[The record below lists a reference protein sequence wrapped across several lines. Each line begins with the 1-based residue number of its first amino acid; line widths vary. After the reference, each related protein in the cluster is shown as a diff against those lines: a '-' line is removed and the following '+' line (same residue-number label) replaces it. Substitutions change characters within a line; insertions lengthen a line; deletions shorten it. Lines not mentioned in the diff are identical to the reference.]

1 MIFHIDHFSLTMGNQ
16 IASFSLARRK
26 TEQLS
31 GLLNQQ
37 RKISDHTSGEL
48 DARKNQNC
56 DMQSIFLFK

>member
-48 DARKNQNC
+48 DARKKE
-56 DMQSIFLFK
+56 SEL